1 MKRNTGILEY
11 WKFDYPRGQGTL
23 TWLYNQG
30 FTLVEVLIALAISGV
45 LFSGIY
51 YAYSSQQKS
60 SIIQQEVSAMQR
72 NLRSGMHFME
82 REIRMACC
90 DPTGKAGA
98 AFISARKNQD
108 YLDGNFILRFT
119 ADIRGDND
127 GSPPDG
133 DTSDPNE
140 DIGYS
145 LTDHGSDGDTDLVR
159 NGALIAENIDAL
171 DFVYLD
177 KSDVPLNDDGN
188 GNVTA
193 QDSLALI
200 TSIQITMVA
209 RTGLEDPSYTHDEI
223 YRNQQGAIIFSLA
236 SDGIDNDGDGSV
248 DEAGEVDHF
257 RRRLITTNIKCRNP
271 ER

>member
-1 MKRNTGILEY
+1 MKKHLSKTTS
-11 WKFDYPRGQGTL
+11 RG
-23 TWLYNQG
+23 G
-30 FTLVEVLIALAISGV
+30 FTLVEILIALGISGV

-60 SIIQQEVSAMQR
+60 HIIQEQVSAMQR
-72 NLRSGMHFME
+72 NLQSGMHFME
-82 REIRMACC
+82 REIRMARC

-98 AFISARKNQD
+98 GFVTANKNKN
-108 YLDGNFILRFT
+108 YLDAEGFILKFT
-119 ADIRGDND
+119 ADIRGDTN
-127 GSPPDG
+127 GSAPDG

-140 DIGYS
+140 VIRYT
-145 LTDHGSDGDTDLVR
+145 LADHGSDGDTDLLR

-177 KSDVPLNDDGN
+177 KDDTPLDDDGN
-188 GNVTA
+188 GNVTKE
-193 QDSLALI
+193 DTLDLI
-200 TSIQITMVA
+200 RSVQITMVA
-209 RTGLEDPSYTHDEI
+209 RTGIEDPHFIHDTT
-223 YRNQQGAIIFSLA
+223 YKNQQGAIVFSVA